1 MSAFAILERRA
12 EARRENLAKSY
23 NTLNEIAHKKE
34 QQQYESYISN
44 VNTLNQMKQIF
55 TDIYPSLEEK
65 ERHES
70 QETSMMNK
78 SSAKTTGGS
87 KRRKPSIAQKKR

>member
-34 QQQYESYISN
+34 Q
-44 VNTLNQMKQIF
+44 
-55 TDIYPSLEEK
+55 
-65 ERHES
+65 
-70 QETSMMNK
+70 
-78 SSAKTTGGS
+78 
-87 KRRKPSIAQKKR
+87 